1 MQRLAGTSIAE
12 GVLFDWVSAQ
22 PEAHLQ
28 LPAEWLDDAQVAREL
43 AAVQRD
49 RARQAAREAELILR
63 LAELRPDTDD
73 PAPGTPGAR
82 RRTWRK
88 TDPEFP
94 GVSEFF
100 PDELAHAINLGRGTA
115 SFRARR
121 AFTWRENL
129 PATFAALREGRLD
142 ERRAGVLAEALQS
155 ARPELARAVEAA
167 LLSEA
172 EDMSPTRLQTRA
184 LELLAEL
191 DATAI
196 DERRAEAQQAADV
209 RTYPTADGMAVLT
222 AEMSA
227 EEAAACYA
235 VIDQLAAMA
244 KADGDERPI
253 GQIRSAIHSMLIR
266 RPADHG
272 LPGVTV
278 QLTVTAA
285 LDGLE
290 GTSSRGGEVDGFPIT
305 AAHVRDLLRRIE
317 AIGLTTPAGG
327 SLTFAITDERGQL
340 LATVTAAELA
350 RLAARGCVE
359 HPGDGGIEAEQP
371 STDHSEAEEPATE
384 QPEPEEPAMKD
395 SGAGHSEAEH
405 SEAEHSEAEHSEAEH
420 SEAPTRVGDGS
431 GAEATGDEGSG
442 GCACAVLGPPDDVD
456 AYTPGAAQRRFV
468 TTRDRRCRF
477 PNCGQRVGLA
487 DLDHVVAHAAGGRTS
502 CANLCCACRSHHRL
516 KTFAAGWDFRLDRD
530 GTLHVTSPS
539 GVTRTTRPPGLRPP
553 GPEPSRP
560 AVPADPPP
568 F

>member
-1 MQRLAGTSIAE
+1 METLAGRSLVE
-12 GVLFDWVSAQ
+12 GVLIDWVHAQ
-22 PEAHLQ
+22 PEPRRRFSP
-28 LPAEWLDDAQVAREL
+28 PAEWLDDVQVAREL
-43 AAVQRD
+43 AAIQRD
-49 RARQAAREAELILR
+49 RARQTAREAELILR

-73 PAPGTPGAR
+73 PAPGAAGAR
-82 RRTWRK
+82 RRTWRA
-88 TDPEFP
+88 TDSEFT

-129 PATFAALREGRLD
+129 PATFAALSEGRLD

-155 ARPELARAVEAA
+155 AAPELARAVEAA
-167 LLSEA
+167 LLAEA
-172 EDMSPTRLQTRA
+172 DQLSPNRLRTRA

-191 DATAI
+191 DPDAGEA
-196 DERRAEAQQAADV
+196 RRQEARRAADV
-209 RTYPTADGMAVLT
+209 TAVPAPDGMATLT
-222 AEMSA
+222 ADMTA

-235 VIDQLAAMA
+235 VVDQLAAMA

-253 GQIRSAIHSMLIR
+253 GQIRSAITAMLIL

-290 GTSSRGGEVDGFPIT
+290 GTSTRGGEVDGFPIT
-305 AAHVRDLLRRIE
+305 AAHLRELLRRIE
-317 AIGLTTPAGG
+317 AMGLTTPAGG
-327 SLTFAITDERGQL
+327 SLAFAITDERGQL

-350 RLAARGCVE
+350 RRAARGCVE
-359 HPGDGGIEAEQP
+359 HPGSDDCG
-371 STDHSEAEEPATE
+371 
-384 QPEPEEPAMKD
+384 
-395 SGAGHSEAEH
+395 
-405 SEAEHSEAEHSEAEH
+405 
-420 SEAPTRVGDGS
+420 
-431 GAEATGDEGSG
+431 
-442 GCACAVLGPPDDVD
+442 CAVLGPPDDVD
-456 AYTPGAAQRRFV
+456 SYVPGAAQRRFV

-487 DLDHVVAHAAGGRTS
+487 DLDHVVAHSAGGRTA
-502 CANLCCACRSHHRL
+502 CGNLCCACRSHHRL
-516 KTFAAGWDFRLDRD
+516 KTFAPDWAFRLDGD

-553 GPEPSRP
+553 RREPPGSHED
-560 AVPADPPP
+560 DPPP